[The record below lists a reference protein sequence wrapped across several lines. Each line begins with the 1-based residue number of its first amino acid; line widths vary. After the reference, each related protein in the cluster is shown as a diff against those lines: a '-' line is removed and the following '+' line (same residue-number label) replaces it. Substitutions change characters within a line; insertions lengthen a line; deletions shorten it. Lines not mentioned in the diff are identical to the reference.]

1 MKANLVVRIVTAYGE
16 IEGRLLKNRVVE
28 ELRNDTHFSVLYWTM
43 EKINKYADKK
53 GWKLSMHTRAGA
65 SG

>member
-28 ELRNDTHFSVLYWTM
+28 ELRNDTHFSVLYWNM
-43 EKINKYADKK
+43 EKISTYAAKK
-53 GWKLSMHTRAGA
+53 GWKINLTSRPE
-65 SG
+65 